1 MARTHHHYRS
11 VAEGA
16 EPSNWHSRWASPR
29 VVRADRKRDQN
40 KTRFLWKRELKARTL
55 QEWEDGVVIR
65 FGRPNFLGHVH

>member
-11 VAEGA
+11 VAEGL
-16 EPSNWHSRWASPR
+16 PKSNWHSRWTCPHR
-29 VVRADRKRDQN
+29 VKKDRQRDQN

-65 FGRPNFLGHVH
+65 FGRPNFPGHVH

>member
-11 VAEGA
+11 LAEGA

-40 KTRFLWKRELKARTL
+40 ACRSKWKVALEQLPLEA
-55 QEWEDGVVIR
+55 WEDGVVIR
-65 FGRPNFLGHVH
+65 FGTPNFPGHVH